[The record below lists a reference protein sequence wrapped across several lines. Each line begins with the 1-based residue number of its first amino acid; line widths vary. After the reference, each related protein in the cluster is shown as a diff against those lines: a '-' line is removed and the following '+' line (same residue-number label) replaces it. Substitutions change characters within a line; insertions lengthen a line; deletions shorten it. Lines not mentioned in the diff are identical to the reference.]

1 MKADLQ
7 LLGGVSPHYMAGFNS
22 IYEVKYKQSVLQSV
36 HRCEDGGRDKRA
48 RDNVT
53 GEASLGEKNVRVRI
67 KVSSRMKIIRDST
80 LDVWPLPLIATSS
93 SHCTRP

>member
-1 MKADLQ
+1 MKLNTNKVCSK
-7 LLGGVSPHYMAGFNS
+7 VSIDARMVGW
-22 IYEVKYKQSVLQSV
+22 
-36 HRCEDGGRDKRA
+36 DKK
-48 RDNVT
+48 DNVT